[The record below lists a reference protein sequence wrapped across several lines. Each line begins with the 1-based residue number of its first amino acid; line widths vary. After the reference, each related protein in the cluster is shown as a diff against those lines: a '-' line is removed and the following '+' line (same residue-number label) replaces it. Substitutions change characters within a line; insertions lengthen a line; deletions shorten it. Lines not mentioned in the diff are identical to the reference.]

1 MRTASSKRTLRA
13 AATTLL
19 LALGACFYSNPH
31 GSQGMAPVTRL
42 STYPVGATVS
52 IPELNLQ
59 MITPCDLDENVNPY
73 MQITVRKEGFATWS
87 GQLRDVPLVAQGTY
101 ELKLTKL

>member
-1 MRTASSKRTLRA
+1 MRTTSSKKNVPV
-13 AATTLL
+13 AATAFLL
-19 LALGACFYSNPH
+19 VLGACFYSNPH

-42 STYPVGATVS
+42 STQPVGAVVS

-59 MITPCDLDENVNPY
+59 MTTPCDLDERVNQY
-73 MQITVRKEGFATWS
+73 MEITVRKEGFATWS